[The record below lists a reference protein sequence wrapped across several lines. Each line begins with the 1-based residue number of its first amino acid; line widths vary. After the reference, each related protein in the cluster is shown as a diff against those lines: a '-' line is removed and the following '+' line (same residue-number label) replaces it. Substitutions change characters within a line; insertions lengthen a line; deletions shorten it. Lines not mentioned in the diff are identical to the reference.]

1 MAMLFNPNPSNIYE
15 SLEVINGLHKEQS
28 ITVEKL
34 NSPIDKIVA
43 NLSKDEN
50 KGFILKFEAPNY
62 YHLDLGDIDS
72 VTIVTEKHTFYLEN
86 IFINSIAPPNITGSI
101 SSIQTKDF
109 NKQTNYYYRLFIPLR
124 KKISFYSFIECYS
137 SERLQIKYDNLELN
151 LYKFNDKEKGLDYLI
166 LDSSTS
172 LPFEQFSQCCFGG
185 LVSLGY
191 ITGILPQDEGY
202 FFAFEN
208 SNMTDSKHIYYT
220 EFRNSMY
227 SMYSPIYTNAH
238 GYIRDIKTARDIQPT
253 LRTLTLE
260 EFSKLCQRT
269 KDSVEFSAI
278 LLLIIEATTSSLLI
292 MPSGLSVAL
301 EGMADLMLKKNEE
314 KVAPIKDKT
323 LATKIRDELKNII
336 NNYSQ
341 NIEKEGIQILKNKIE
356 NINQLTNRSKL
367 SKPFE
372 LLNFYLTA
380 EDIRAIEHR
389 NDFLHGRITLTSGNE
404 TDTNKEIYYIALRL
418 YTLLAVLILK
428 SVGYDNK
435 IVNYPKIHESV
446 YKKKLDEEYFRKV

>member
-1 MAMLFNPNPSNIYE
+1 MSFNQNPSNIYE
-15 SLEVINGLHKEQS
+15 SLEIINGLHKEQS
-28 ITVEKL
+28 ITIEKL
-34 NSPIDKIVA
+34 SSPIDQIVA
-43 NLSKDEN
+43 NLSKDKN
-50 KGFILKFEAPNY
+50 KGFILKFETPNY

-72 VTIVTEKHTFYLEN
+72 VTIVTEKHSFYLEN
-86 IFINSIAPPNITGSI
+86 IFINSIAPPNITASI
-101 SSIQTKDF
+101 SGIQTKYF

-151 LYKFNDKEKGLDYLI
+151 LYKFNDKDKELDYLV

-172 LPFEQFSQCCFGG
+172 LSFEQFSQYCFGA
-185 LVSLGY
+185 LVSFGY
-191 ITGILPQDEGY
+191 ITGTLPQDEGY

-208 SNMTDSKHIYYT
+208 PNSKKPQHIYYT

-227 SMYSPIYTNAH
+227 SMYSPIYKNAH
-238 GYIRDIKTARDIQPT
+238 GYIRDNNIATDVQPT

-260 EFSKLCQRT
+260 EFSRLCQWT
-269 KDSVEFSAI
+269 KSSIEFSAI

-301 EGMADLMLKKNEE
+301 EGMTDLMVKENEE

-323 LATKIRDELKNII
+323 LATKIWNELKNII
-336 NNYSQ
+336 NNYSV
-341 NIEKEGIQILKNKIE
+341 NLEEEGIQILKNKIE

-372 LLNFYLTA
+372 LLNFSLTT
-380 EDIRAIEHR
+380 EDIKAIEHR